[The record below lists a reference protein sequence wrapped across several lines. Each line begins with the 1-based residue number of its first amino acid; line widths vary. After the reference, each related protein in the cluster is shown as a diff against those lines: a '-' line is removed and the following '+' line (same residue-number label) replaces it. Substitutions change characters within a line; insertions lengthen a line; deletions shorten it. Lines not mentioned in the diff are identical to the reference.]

1 MAIAGRKVESK
12 TSTEKPSAIRR
23 KREKA
28 LRERTILDAAMAL
41 FVEKGFHQT
50 SATEIADAAEVSVG
64 TVYFYFKNKEA
75 LLIRLT
81 EELSLEL
88 RKLVGA
94 EFTKSDGTLGA
105 FRNAG
110 LAFFK
115 DFCIPHPD
123 KVTILFREAVGH
135 SNEVEQAR
143 KEGFTQLTEDVRRAI
158 ISMAETMERPLKSEN
173 SADVLAVSI
182 IGIYERVAYNYLFW
196 KEEETDIMAVGEDAV
211 DFLVAG
217 VEAFLS

>member
-1 MAIAGRKVESK
+1 
-12 TSTEKPSAIRR
+12 
-23 KREKA
+23 
-28 LRERTILDAAMAL
+28 MAL